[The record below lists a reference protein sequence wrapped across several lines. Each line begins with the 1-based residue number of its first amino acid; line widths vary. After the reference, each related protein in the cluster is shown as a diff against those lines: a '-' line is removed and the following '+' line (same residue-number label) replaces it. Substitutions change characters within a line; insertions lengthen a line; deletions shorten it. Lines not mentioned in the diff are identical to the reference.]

1 MACRTS
7 ELRGTPSTRTD
18 VPRRREVPWS
28 RTCFDRKSRVERGK
42 KTRISRGKVLNVG
55 SNDNFNNDDE
65 VFECESKHEQLLASP
80 SSSESSSA
88 SKPRP
93 GPLLLR
99 VSCPGPWEWLR
110 VEQQP
115 LNYADSSHNRG
126 WEKVCERQSRRFF
139 DALASRKPPSDSKPV
154 FLFFPSFSL
163 SLCTY
168 SSFPAA
174 RSSTTRAFLKLVAAN
189 WLAAIP
195 RMEEDRDCRG
205 G

>member
-1 MACRTS
+1 MIIPICD
-7 ELRGTPSTRTD
+7 G
-18 VPRRREVPWS
+18 
-28 RTCFDRKSRVERGK
+28 
-42 KTRISRGKVLNVG
+42 
-55 SNDNFNNDDE
+55 NDDE

-174 RSSTTRAFLKLVAAN
+174 RSSTTRAFLKRWRRTGWPRFRGWKRIGIVAEGSSIPFSFLWEKESIVLVIYS
-189 WLAAIP
+189 L
-195 RMEEDRDCRG
+195 
-205 G
+205 

>member
-1 MACRTS
+1 MIIPICD
-7 ELRGTPSTRTD
+7 G
-18 VPRRREVPWS
+18 
-28 RTCFDRKSRVERGK
+28 
-42 KTRISRGKVLNVG
+42 
-55 SNDNFNNDDE
+55 NDDE

-80 SSSESSSA
+80 SSESSSA

-163 SLCTY
+163 SLHLLFF
-168 SSFPAA
+168 SSREILYNA
-174 RSSTTRAFLKLVAAN
+174 RFSETGGGELVG
-189 WLAAIP
+189 
-195 RMEEDRDCRG
+195 RDSADGRG
-205 G
+205 SGLSRRVARYPSLSYGKRKA